1 MEIRHIIESWTLQFG
16 IWFEYVQCKIYIYQ
30 IIIIIIWLCS
40 MGISNN
46 PTTEVIRIRDRTY
59 EIELLSFSM
68 SSKKKMTLS
77 FWFDW
82 CNMCKQFNF
91 YVHYFCYLA
100 FDIGSFRDVFQ
111 HMYMKCTKSGL
122 SCLFFFFIG
131 IFVNLQLYL
140 VAIHWIGTFFSWTY
154 TKHEVS
160 LPLLPS
166 SAFHPWNKIFS
177 LLIIRKGKYILF
189 FRSKTKKPRRK
200 KKNVIK
206 WERVL
211 SPIRFF
217 SLFCFIR
224 FQSIDSNNVCERVFL
239 CFMLDTNRMHSNDDR
254 QRKRTKK
261 GQIIKSR
268 HTGIT
273 KSMAVSFSIML
284 W

>member
-30 IIIIIIWLCS
+30 IIIIIIWLWS

-122 SCLFFFFIG
+122 SCLFFFLLESLSIYNCIWSPFIESEHFSVEL
-131 IFVNLQLYL
+131 IPNMKFLFL
-140 VAIHWIGTFFSWTY
+140 FF
-154 TKHEVS
+154 
-160 LPLLPS
+160 PLLH
-166 SAFHPWNKIFS
+166 FIHEIKFF
-177 LLIIRKGKYILF
+177 LF
-189 FRSKTKKPRRK
+189 
-200 KKNVIK
+200 
-206 WERVL
+206 L
-211 SPIRFF
+211 
-217 SLFCFIR
+217 
-224 FQSIDSNNVCERVFL
+224 
-239 CFMLDTNRMHSNDDR
+239 
-254 QRKRTKK
+254 
-261 GQIIKSR
+261 
-268 HTGIT
+268 
-273 KSMAVSFSIML
+273 
-284 W
+284 